1 MRRHFPTDLSALPP
15 GLRFMVERL
24 NSALEKGRF
33 ELSHLMSQSVP
44 GKELSLFFIALGG
57 GPDDCTVGPLGIIN
71 GLLDLLSVGVPGE
84 DALIAIDLHEDIRN
98 AQRAYVTGPIE
109 YVGKMTPIEESW
121 AKMNL
126 GAGS

>member
-71 GLLDLLSVGVPGE
+71 GLLGDLGYENYRIYREVDEKTDAISYFGVLEGWEHQQDP
-84 DALIAIDLHEDIRN
+84 A
-98 AQRAYVTGPIE
+98 
-109 YVGKMTPIEESW
+109 
-121 AKMNL
+121 
-126 GAGS
+126 